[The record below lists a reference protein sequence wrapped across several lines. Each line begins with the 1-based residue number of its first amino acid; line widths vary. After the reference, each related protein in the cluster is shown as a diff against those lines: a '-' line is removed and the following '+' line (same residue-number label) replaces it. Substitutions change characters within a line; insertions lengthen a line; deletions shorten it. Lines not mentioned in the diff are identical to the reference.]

1 MDNLQV
7 QQYQKQKPLPI
18 GSELV
23 LFKESLEDKKIKDAT
38 VKEIKEAIR
47 YCMLIV
53 GLKAQTID
61 AFTEI
66 EKEVMIQ
73 FIVRHYGGHTLSEFK
88 LAFDKALIGDLGLPK
103 KEVKAYENF
112 SCEYISRIMSAYREW
127 SRDVYKEVSKTV
139 EETKQLP
146 PANFSPLSIVDMYYQ
161 EFLSN
166 TLTKELVSQ
175 SVWDTVSKDL
185 KVSYSNEE
193 MYSIVSNA
201 KSFVLND
208 YNEKLKNINSEK
220 KFGQYIEIKRNR
232 DRLEELSVEDSCD
245 DFNVNKRSKV
255 MALVKWFEKLKQDGV
270 TNIVQH
276 FKK

>member
-1 MDNLQV
+1 
-7 QQYQKQKPLPI
+7 
-18 GSELV
+18 
-23 LFKESLEDKKIKDAT
+23 
-38 VKEIKEAIR
+38 
-47 YCMLIV
+47 
-53 GLKAQTID
+53 
-61 AFTEI
+61 
-66 EKEVMIQ
+66 MIQ

-161 EFLSN
+161 EYLSN

-175 SVWDTVSKDL
+175 SVWDTVSKEL

-208 YNEKLKNINSEK
+208 YNEKLKNINTERK
-220 KFGQYIEIKRNR
+220 YGEYIAIKRQR
-232 DRLEELSVEDSCD
+232 DKLEELSVEDSCD

>member
-1 MDNLQV
+1 L
-7 QQYQKQKPLPI
+7 LI